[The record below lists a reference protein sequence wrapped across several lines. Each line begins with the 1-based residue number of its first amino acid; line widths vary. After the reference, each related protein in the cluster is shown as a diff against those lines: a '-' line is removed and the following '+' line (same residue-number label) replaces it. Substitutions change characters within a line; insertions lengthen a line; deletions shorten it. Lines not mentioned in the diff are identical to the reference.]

1 MTSKGDVL
9 LAGRIA
15 GDDVTVAIDAEGD
28 IVMPGI
34 VTTHGTVELQSRG
47 AVVQM
52 QDAGILGASL
62 LTVTSAVGQRLVGDY
77 NSVLQFRSVNLG
89 SGGVLLRNSASV
101 LDVTGIAQVR
111 GEIGIE

>member
-34 VTTHGTVELQSRG
+34 VATHGTVELPEAGARWSRCKTP
-47 AVVQM
+47 
-52 QDAGILGASL
+52 AS
-62 LTVTSAVGQRLVGDY
+62 SAPPC
-77 NSVLQFRSVNLG
+77 
-89 SGGVLLRNSASV
+89 
-101 LDVTGIAQVR
+101 
-111 GEIGIE
+111 